1 MKAVATKIARKGSGQ
16 QNSFASWLFNNQ
28 TAVSFTL
35 ITFLFLTHSFVPR
48 VRPFTSQFFTLS
60 HYNPATGK
68 YAAGHGDIYFVTF
81 CVLLFTG
88 IRAALMQH
96 VLAPLATYWGITKK
110 KDVTRF
116 AEQGWMLMYNSVFW
130 TLGTYIYTNSS
141 YFLNME
147 ELWTNWPQR
156 EIEGLVKGY
165 ILAQWSYW
173 IQQLLVVNIEVRR
186 KDYWQ
191 MIIHH
196 FATIALIA
204 SGYAYHHYQVANL
217 ILVLMD
223 MIELIFPLAK
233 CLKSLGF
240 TTICDVIF
248 GVFAVTWFVTRHVV
262 YLIACWSLYFDMPRV
277 MPTGCYRGTAGNLE
291 GPFPVPDDWS
301 HLLEPFRNPA
311 GIVCMNDGTRL
322 GFLSFLLLL
331 QAVMI
336 VWFAFI
342 VQVII
347 RVLKGDSAEDVRS
360 DEDGEDEEEEGEVEY
375 DEPRTLEEEVGV
387 ESINFDVW
395 KRRAGVREVS
405 RSSGLSLPGHSDR
418 KELLNR
424 VGCEKQID

>member
-1 MKAVATKIARKGSGQ
+1 MKTVATKIARKGNGQ
-16 QNSFASWLFNNQ
+16 SNSLSSWLFNNQ

-35 ITFLFLTHSFVPR
+35 ITSLFLAHSLVPR
-48 VRPFTSQFFTLS
+48 LRPFTSQFFTLS

-68 YAAGHGDIYFVTF
+68 YASGHGDLYFLTF

-96 VLAPLATYWGITKK
+96 VLAPLAKYWGVTKK
-110 KDVTRF
+110 KDATRF
-116 AEQGWMLMYNSVFW
+116 AEQGWMLMYNAIFW
-130 TLGTYIYTNSS
+130 SFGMYIYCNSS
-141 YFLNME
+141 YFWNMT

-156 EIEGLVKGY
+156 ELQGLVKGY

-173 IQQLLVVNIEVRR
+173 MQQLLVVNLEARR

-191 MIIHH
+191 MIVHH

-204 SGYAYHHYQVANL
+204 GAYAYHHSRIANL

-223 MIELIFPLAK
+223 VIELIFPLAK

-248 GVFAVTWFVTRHVV
+248 GVFAVTWLLTRHVV
-262 YLIACWSLYFDMPRV
+262 YLRACWSVYSDMPKV
-277 MPTGCYRGTAGNLE
+277 MPTGCYRGTAGDLE

-301 HLLEPFRNPA
+301 HLLEPFRDPT
-311 GIVCMNDGTRL
+311 GIVCMNDNIRL

-331 QAVMI
+331 QVVMM

-342 VQVII
+342 IQVIV
-347 RVLKGDSAEDVRS
+347 RVLKGDGAEDVRS
-360 DEDGEDEEEEGEVEY
+360 DDEGEEEDEEDMEYEGPVA
-375 DEPRTLEEEVGV
+375 LEEEVGV
-387 ESINFDVW
+387 ESINFEVW
-395 KRRAGVREVS
+395 KRRAGVKEVS
-405 RSSGLSLPGHSDR
+405 HSSGLSLPGHSDR